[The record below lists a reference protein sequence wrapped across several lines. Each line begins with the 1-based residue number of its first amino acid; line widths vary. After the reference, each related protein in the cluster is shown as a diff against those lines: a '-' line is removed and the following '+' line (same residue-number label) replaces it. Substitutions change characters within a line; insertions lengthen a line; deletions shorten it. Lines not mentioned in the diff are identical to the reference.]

1 MLRRHATLLARG
13 VPGIPGGDHLVA
25 HNLVEWP
32 WRRAV
37 VRGPSMSPTLSDGD
51 VLLVSLRAR
60 PRPGAVVLVRW
71 AQRPGALSVKRA
83 VGRHGCG
90 WWVLGDN
97 PAGSTDSRHLG
108 TADPIAVVLARLW
121 PAPQWLPRHSADRAG

>member
-1 MLRRHATLLARG
+1 MGLSPL
-13 VPGIPGGDHLVA
+13 
-25 HNLVEWP
+25 NWP

-51 VLLVSLRAR
+51 VVLVSLRAR

-71 AQRPGALSVKRA
+71 PQRPDQLSIKRA

-97 PAGSTDSRHLG
+97 PDASTDSRHLG
-108 TADPIAVVLARLW
+108 TAHPIAVVVARLY
-121 PAPQWLPRHSADRAG
+121 PAPTRLLRRSAR